1 MDNLETQETL
11 STRDRTWKNGQSR
24 DIGNIKRQNVEEST
38 IQRHRKHQEIE
49 HGRMDNLETQET
61 LRDRTWKNGQ
71 SRDTGNIKHKRMNVE
86 EWTIQRHRKH

>member
-24 DIGNIKRQNVEEST
+24 DTGNINRQNVEEWT
-38 IQRHRKHQEIE
+38 IQRHSKHLAQEIE
-49 HGRMDNLETQET
+49 RGRMDNLETQET

-71 SRDTGNIKHKRMNVE
+71 SRDTGNIKHKRMNVDE
-86 EWTIQRHRKH
+86 